1 MMYRLYATRLTA
13 SCTDAVLC
21 VMAGLVPKTAVMM
34 TQHGGSR
41 AQLEPKLSCLLSSC
55 VAL

>member
-1 MMYRLYATRLTA
+1 MMYRPFATWLTA

-21 VMAGLVPKTAVMM
+21 VMVGLVPNAVIM
-34 TQHGGSR
+34 TQHGGCR